1 MRPLATPLAL
11 VTAAVFSNAVPSV
24 TPAAAQYAA
33 NGEVAPRAAD
43 VRALLP
49 VGDIKVDIMEPT
61 APARLVELKQKL
73 EQAVR
78 RDTIFFAE
86 YLRRGKSDPNG
97 PLPYHPKMGITEDEY
112 QELLTLPNEE
122 GMRKVGEATLVVR
135 EENGHLLLAAGDP
148 LPAVREV
155 DIDLDRDLV
164 RTSLGELTER
174 SDVVPSFVMQSVTG
188 PWSGVQWK
196 MANAVAAFV
205 TFGLGRLEDSGR
217 GILYYEMKYVDD
229 TGHVGEMRTMLVY
242 DLPRVAAERLGSR

>member
-1 MRPLATPLAL
+1 MRPLTTPSALAAVAVL
-11 VTAAVFSNAVPSV
+11 LTAAPSL
-24 TPAAAQYAA
+24 TPAAAQYAS
-33 NGEVAPRAAD
+33 NGEVAPRTAD

-49 VGDIKVDIMEPT
+49 VGEIKVDIMEPT
-61 APARLVELKQKL
+61 APPRLVELKQKL

-78 RDTIFFAE
+78 RDTVFFAE
-86 YLRRGKSDPNG
+86 YLRRGKPDPNG
-97 PLPYHPKMGITEDEY
+97 PLPYHPKMGITEEEY

-174 SDVVPSFVMQSVTG
+174 SEVEPSFVTQSVTG

-196 MANAVAAFV
+196 MANAVAALV

-217 GILYYEMKYVDD
+217 GILYYEMRYVDD
-229 TGHVGEMRTMLVY
+229 TGHVGAMRTMLVY
-242 DLPRVAAERLGSR
+242 ELPRREAANWP